1 MAEKCSTFS
10 SKPDHIRICEKDE
23 NGNCVKN
30 CQDVPMSNLH
40 PRIAVEFKR
49 LQNAVAK
56 YSK

>member
-1 MAEKCSTFS
+1 MAKKCYTFS
-10 SKPDHIRICEKDE
+10 SKPDHIRICEKDA

-30 CQDVPMSNLH
+30 CKDVPIDDVH

-49 LQNAVAK
+49 LQNAIEK